1 MRDGCSGVL
10 PDSLRHFENVE
21 TRLGWSSDISAISSG
36 MHTFELRL
44 VENGFE
50 LRGGPLQEPL
60 VFHEIDPRPAV
71 HLVRFLSQKDGSVL
85 RVLNAIGEVVHARRF
100 EPVIPLR
107 GSVGGLHGPRMIA

>member
-1 MRDGCSGVL
+1 MPKRGWTGQLTYSQYRREC
-10 PDSLRHFENVE
+10 
-21 TRLGWSSDISAISSG
+21 TR
-36 MHTFELRL
+36 FELRL